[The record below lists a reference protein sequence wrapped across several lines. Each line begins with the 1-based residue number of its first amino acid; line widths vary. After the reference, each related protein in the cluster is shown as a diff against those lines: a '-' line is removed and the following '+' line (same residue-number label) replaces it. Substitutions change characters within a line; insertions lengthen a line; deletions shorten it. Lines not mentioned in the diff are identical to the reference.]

1 MKINRKRL
9 NNKGFTLI
17 ELLAVVVILAV
28 VMGIAMTSVLSS
40 MNNSRKGSL
49 QNSAKKV
56 SQTIQTK
63 YSEALVTNSVADVYG
78 DVLKSDAT
86 NKNGFDFSAPGVVLY
101 TLPDGLKDDMNLS
114 PSTYLLDTAT
124 KPTPITVTTD
134 ASGNKTATATNSFVG
149 FDGSKVIVCL
159 FAKQGGS
166 YYVGD
171 ATKTAGTVDFAEVK
185 ITMETASGAAD
196 MWACST
202 DNTQSW

>member
-1 MKINRKRL
+1 MEKINRKRL

-56 SQTIQTK
+56 SQALQTK
-63 YSEALVTNSVADVYG
+63 YSEAMVTNSTTDVYG
-78 DVLKSDAT
+78 DVLGT
-86 NKNGFDFSAPGVVLY
+86 NDGFDFSVSSFTIY
-101 TLPDGLKDDMNLS
+101 TIPNGLKDEMNLS
-114 PSTYLLDTAT
+114 PSTYVLDSAANTIPATGTNTYTAST
-124 KPTPITVTTD
+124 
-134 ASGNKTATATNSFVG
+134 SFVA
-149 FDGSKVIVCL
+149 FDGDTMVVCL

-171 ATKTAGTVDFAEVK
+171 ATKAAGTVTIGSNT
-185 ITMETASGAAD
+185 ITMDTDTTSTTNAD

-202 DNTQSW
+202 DGTQSW